1 MAKTNSK
8 ANDPHE
14 EKKVEVLGAAL
25 PLEGDSKVVVENKT
39 ITEEKKSDKTE
50 EVTNDSEDISH
61 EVKEEIDYGTYEI
74 PELLAELEKSY
85 KAENSNS
92 QNKKI
97 QEIIHQFELKFKT
110 ELQNKKEEFIKEGGN
125 EIDFYYRPK
134 HKVDFDFIVKEY
146 KQNKRKFFQER
157 EQSQKLN
164 LDRKLE
170 IIESLKELINI
181 DENINTTYK
190 RFKELQESWHK
201 TGPVPRA
208 QSNNL
213 WQTYKHHTEIFY
225 DFLHLNRELRELD
238 FKHNYQE
245 KIKIIEE
252 AETLSK
258 IGDVLKASRD
268 LNTLH
273 RLWKNDLGPVGKEYG
288 DELWKRFQEASHIIH
303 FRRQEFDK
311 EYDNILEDNL
321 KKKKAILE
329 KMESIR
335 DNLPKNHNEWHNTV
349 NLFNKVRQEFQDIGQ
364 VPKADSKASWNKFR
378 TVSREINHQKN
389 IFYKSQKAE
398 QKNNIDLK
406 RNLIQEVK
414 NILEKENWKD
424 FSDRMK
430 SIQKDWRE
438 IGFVSR
444 KFSNVLWEEF
454 KAICNLYF
462 DRAKSG
468 YQKINEA
475 EAATYNEK
483 NEFVENLKTLSL
495 PTEIEAVK
503 IFYSEHLKQF
513 NDLGVLTG
521 SADKKL
527 LADLSKV
534 FASLIEKSKLEESDR
549 EESKTYFKLLL
560 IENNEDE
567 LNQEI
572 QNIRKKTD
580 EINAEI
586 RQLENNLEFFS
597 NTSSDSPLFKEVSSK
612 IADLKSRNEFWENR
626 LISTRQIKRK
636 LKAKLDDE
644 ATNENQSEGTE

>member
-1 MAKTNSK
+1 MAKANSK
-8 ANDPHE
+8 ANDPNE
-14 EKKVEVLGAAL
+14 EKKEEVLGAAL

-39 ITEEKKSDKTE
+39 IAKEKKSQKTKDIAK
-50 EVTNDSEDISH
+50 DSEEISQ
-61 EVKEEIDYGTYEI
+61 EVKEETDYKTFEI
-74 PELLAELEKSY
+74 PKLITELEKTS
-85 KAENSNS
+85 KSDNWSS
-92 QNKKI
+92 QNKII
-97 QEIIHQFELKFKT
+97 QEIINQFELKFKT
-110 ELQNKKEEFIKEGGN
+110 ELKNKKEEFINEGGN

-134 HKVDFDFIVKEY
+134 HKVDFDVIVKEY

-170 IIESLKELINI
+170 IIESLKELINVQ
-181 DENINTTYK
+181 ENVNTTYK
-190 RFKELQESWHK
+190 RFKELQGSWRN
-201 TGPVPRA
+201 TGPVPRE

-238 FKHNYQE
+238 FRHNYEE
-245 KIKIIEE
+245 KIKLIEE

-258 IGDVLKASRD
+258 IDDVLKASRD

-273 RLWKNDLGPVGKEYG
+273 RLWKIDLGPVGREHE

-303 FRRQEFDK
+303 TRRQKFDK

-329 KMESIR
+329 KMEGIR
-335 DNLPKNHNEWHNTV
+335 NILPKNHNEWHNTI
-349 NLFNKVRQEFQDIGQ
+349 NLFNKLRQEFQDIGQ
-364 VPKADSKASWNKFR
+364 VPKADSKASWSKFR

-406 RNLIQEVK
+406 KNLIQEVK
-414 NILEKENWKD
+414 DILEKENWKD
-424 FSDRMK
+424 FNDRMK
-430 SIQKDWRE
+430 NIQKDWRK
-438 IGFVSR
+438 IGFVPR
-444 KFSNVLWEEF
+444 KLSNVLWEEF

-462 DRAKSG
+462 DRVKSG

-475 EAATYNEK
+475 EAAAYNVK
-483 NEFVENLKTLSL
+483 NEFIENLKTLSL
-495 PTEIEAVK
+495 PNDIEALK
-503 IFYSEHLKQF
+503 IFYSERWKQF
-513 NDLGVLTG
+513 NDLGALTV
-521 SADKKL
+521 SIDKKL

-534 FASLIEKSKLEESDR
+534 FVTLIEKSKLEESDK
-549 EESKTYFKLLL
+549 EESKTYIKLLL

-572 QNIRKKTD
+572 QNVKKKSD

-597 NTSSDSPLFKEVSSK
+597 NTSSENPLFKEVSSK
-612 IADLKSRNEFWENR
+612 ISDLKIRNKFWENR
-626 LISTRQIKRK
+626 LVSTRQIIRR
-636 LKAKLDDE
+636 LKAKLDEE
-644 ATNENQSEGTE
+644 ATNENQ

>member
-1 MAKTNSK
+1 MAKANSK
-8 ANDPHE
+8 ANDPNE
-14 EKKVEVLGAAL
+14 EKKEEVLGAAL

-39 ITEEKKSDKTE
+39 IAKEKKSQKTKDIAK
-50 EVTNDSEDISH
+50 DSEEISQ
-61 EVKEEIDYGTYEI
+61 EVKEETDYKTFEI
-74 PELLAELEKSY
+74 PKLITELEKTS
-85 KAENSNS
+85 KSDNWSS
-92 QNKKI
+92 QNKII
-97 QEIIHQFELKFKT
+97 QEIINQFELKFKT
-110 ELQNKKEEFIKEGGN
+110 ELKNKKEEFINEGGN

-134 HKVDFDFIVKEY
+134 HKVDFDVIVKEY

-157 EQSQKLN
+157 EQSQKVN
-164 LDRKLE
+164 LDQKLE
-170 IIESLKELINI
+170 IIESLKELINV

-201 TGPVPRA
+201 TGHVPRA
-208 QSNNL
+208 KSNNL
-213 WQTYKHHTEIFY
+213 RQTYKHHTEIFY

-238 FKHNYQE
+238 FKHNYEE
-245 KIKIIEE
+245 KIKLIEE

-258 IGDVLKASRD
+258 IDDVLKASRD

-273 RLWKNDLGPVGKEYG
+273 RLWKIDLGPVGREHE

-303 FRRQEFDK
+303 TRRQKFDK

-329 KMESIR
+329 KMEGIR
-335 DNLPKNHNEWHNTV
+335 DNLPKNHNEWHNTI
-349 NLFNKVRQEFQDIGQ
+349 NLFNKIRQEFQDIGQ

-389 IFYKSQKAE
+389 IFYKSQKIE

-406 RNLIQEVK
+406 KNLIQEVK
-414 NILEKENWKD
+414 DILEKENWKD
-424 FSDRMK
+424 FNDRMK
-430 SIQKDWRE
+430 NIQKDWRE
-438 IGFVSR
+438 IGFVPR
-444 KFSNVLWEEF
+444 KLSNVLWEEF

-462 DRAKSG
+462 DRVKSG

-475 EAATYNEK
+475 EAAAYNVK
-483 NEFVENLKTLSL
+483 NEFIENLKTLSL
-495 PTEIEAVK
+495 PNDIEALK
-503 IFYSEHLKQF
+503 IFFSERWKQF
-513 NDLGVLTG
+513 NDLGALTG
-521 SADKKL
+521 SIDKKL

-534 FASLIEKSKLEESDR
+534 FVTLIEKSKLEESDK
-549 EESKTYFKLLL
+549 EESKTYIKLLL

-572 QNIRKKTD
+572 QNIRRKTD

-597 NTSSDSPLFKEVSSK
+597 NTSSENPLFKEVSSK
-612 IADLKSRNEFWENR
+612 ISDLKIRNKFWENR
-626 LISTRQIKRK
+626 LVSTRQIIRR
-636 LKAKLDDE
+636 LKAKLDEE
-644 ATNENQSEGTE
+644 ATNENQ

>member
-1 MAKTNSK
+1 MLLSKNTN
-8 ANDPHE
+8 
-14 EKKVEVLGAAL
+14 
-25 PLEGDSKVVVENKT
+25 
-39 ITEEKKSDKTE
+39 
-50 EVTNDSEDISH
+50 
-61 EVKEEIDYGTYEI
+61 
-74 PELLAELEKSY
+74 
-85 KAENSNS
+85 
-92 QNKKI
+92 KI
-97 QEIIHQFELKFKT
+97 
-110 ELQNKKEEFIKEGGN
+110 N
-125 EIDFYYRPK
+125 
-134 HKVDFDFIVKEY
+134 VS
-146 KQNKRKFFQER
+146 FFQER

-170 IIESLKELINI
+170 IIESLKELINV

-252 AETLSK
+252 AESLSK
-258 IGDVLKASRD
+258 IGDILKASRD

-273 RLWKNDLGPVGKEYG
+273 RLWKNDLGPVGKEHG

-303 FRRQEFDK
+303 SRRQEFDK
-311 EYDNILEDNL
+311 EYDNILEENL

-329 KMESIR
+329 KMEGIR
-335 DNLPKNHNEWHNTV
+335 DNLPKNHNEWHNTI
-349 NLFNKVRQEFQDIGQ
+349 NLFNKIRQEFQDIGQ

-398 QKNNIDLK
+398 QKKNIDLK
-406 RNLIQEVK
+406 KKLIQEVK
-414 NILEKENWKD
+414 DILEKENWKD
-424 FSDRMK
+424 FNDRMK
-430 SIQKDWRE
+430 SIQKDWRD
-438 IGFVSR
+438 IGFVPR
-444 KFSNVLWEEF
+444 KLSNILWEEF
-454 KAICNLYF
+454 KGVCNLYF
-462 DRAKSG
+462 DRIKSG

-475 EAATYNEK
+475 EAAVYNKK
-483 NEFVENLKTLSL
+483 NEFIENLKTLSL
-495 PTEIEAVK
+495 PTEIEAIK
-503 IFYSEHLKQF
+503 IFYSEHWKQF
-513 NDLGVLTG
+513 NDLGALSE

-527 LADLSKV
+527 LVDLSNV

-549 EESKTYFKLLL
+549 EESKTYVKLLL

-572 QNIRKKTD
+572 QNIRRKTD

-597 NTSSDSPLFKEVSSK
+597 NTSSDNPLFKEVSSK
-612 IADLKSRNEFWENR
+612 IADLKSRNELWENR

-636 LKAKLDDE
+636 LKAKPDE
-644 ATNENQSEGTE
+644 EAAKENQSEGTE

>member
-1 MAKTNSK
+1 MAKAKSK
-8 ANDPHE
+8 ANDPQE
-14 EKKVEVLGAAL
+14 EKKEEVLETAH
-25 PLEGDSKVVVENKT
+25 PLEGDSRVVVENKI
-39 ITEEKKSDKTE
+39 ITEKKNYDKTKG
-50 EVTNDSEDISH
+50 VTKDSEDIPL
-61 EVKEEIDYGTYEI
+61 EVKEETDYGTYEI
-74 PELLAELEKSY
+74 PKLLAELEKLY
-85 KAENSNS
+85 KEENWNS

-97 QEIIHQFELKFKT
+97 QGIIHLFELKFQT

-134 HKVDFDFIVKEY
+134 HKVDFDDNVKEY
-146 KQNKRKFFQER
+146 KQKKRKFFQER
-157 EQSQKLN
+157 EQLQKLN

-170 IIESLKELINI
+170 IIESLKELINV
-181 DENINTTYK
+181 DENVNTTYK
-190 RFKELQESWHK
+190 RFKELHESWHN

-252 AETLSK
+252 AEKLSK
-258 IGDVLKASRD
+258 IEDVLKASRD

-273 RLWKNDLGPVGKEYG
+273 RLWKNDLGPVGKEHG

-303 FRRQEFDK
+303 SRRQEFDK

-321 KKKKAILE
+321 KKKKAILK

-335 DNLPKNHNEWHNTV
+335 NNLPKNHNEWHNTI
-349 NLFNKVRQEFQDIGQ
+349 NLFNKIRQEFQDIGQ
-364 VPKADSKASWNKFR
+364 VPKANSKASWNKFR

-389 IFYKSQKAE
+389 IFYKSQKTE

-406 RNLIQEVK
+406 KNLIEEVK
-414 NILEKENWKD
+414 DILEKENWKD
-424 FSDRMK
+424 LNDRMK
-430 SIQKDWRE
+430 NIQKDWRD
-438 IGFVSR
+438 IGFVPR
-444 KFSNVLWEEF
+444 KLSNVLWEEF

-462 DRAKSG
+462 DRVKSG

-475 EAATYNEK
+475 EAAAYNVK

-495 PTEIEAVK
+495 PSEIQALK
-503 IFYSEHLKQF
+503 IFYSERWKQF
-513 NDLGVLTG
+513 NDLGALTG

-534 FASLIEKSKLEESDR
+534 FASLIEKSNLEKSDK
-549 EESKTYFKLLL
+549 EESKTYIKLLL

-572 QNIRKKTD
+572 QNIRRKTD
-580 EINAEI
+580 EINGEI

-597 NTSSDSPLFKEVSSK
+597 NTSSENPLFKEVSSK
-612 IADLKSRNEFWENR
+612 IEDLKSRNEFWENR
-626 LISTRQIKRK
+626 LVSTRQIIRK
-636 LKAKLDDE
+636 LKAKIDE
-644 ATNENQSEGTE
+644 EESN

>member
-1 MAKTNSK
+1 MAKVNSK
-8 ANDPHE
+8 ANDPRE
-14 EKKVEVLGAAL
+14 EKKEKVLGAAL
-25 PLEGDSKVVVENKT
+25 PLEGDSKVVDKTKT

-50 EVTNDSEDISH
+50 EVTNDSEDISQ

-74 PELLAELEKSY
+74 LELLAELGKSC
-85 KAENSNS
+85 KAENWNS

-110 ELQNKKEEFIKEGGN
+110 ELQNKKEEFVKEGGK

-134 HKVDFDFIVKEY
+134 HKVDFDVIVKEY

-157 EQSQKLN
+157 EQSQKVN

-170 IIESLKELINI
+170 IIESLKELINV

-201 TGPVPRA
+201 TGLVPRA
-208 QSNNL
+208 KSNNL
-213 WQTYKHHTEIFY
+213 RQTYKHHTEIFY

-252 AETLSK
+252 AESLSK

-273 RLWKNDLGPVGKEYG
+273 RLWKNDLGPVGKEHG

-303 FRRQEFDK
+303 SRRQEFDK

-329 KMESIR
+329 KMEGIR
-335 DNLPKNHNEWHNTV
+335 DNLPKNHNEWHNTI
-349 NLFNKVRQEFQDIGQ
+349 NLFNKIRQEFQDIGQ

-389 IFYKSQKAE
+389 IFYKTQKAE

-406 RNLIQEVK
+406 KNLIKEVK
-414 NILEKENWKD
+414 DILEKENWKD
-424 FSDRMK
+424 FNDRMK

-438 IGFVSR
+438 IGFVPR

-462 DRAKSG
+462 DRIKSG

-475 EAATYNEK
+475 EAAKYNEK
-483 NEFVENLKTLSL
+483 NEFIKNIKKLSL

-513 NDLGVLTG
+513 EGLGVLSE

-527 LADLSKV
+527 LVDLSEV

-549 EESKTYFKLLL
+549 EESKTYVKLLL

-597 NTSSDSPLFKEVSSK
+597 NTSSENPLFKEVSTE
-612 IADLKSRNEFWENR
+612 IANLKSRSEFWENR

-636 LKAKLDDE
+636 LKAKPDEE
-644 ATNENQSEGTE
+644 ATKENQSEGTE

>member
-1 MAKTNSK
+1 MAKAKSK
-8 ANDPHE
+8 ANDPQE
-14 EKKVEVLGAAL
+14 EKKEEVLDTAH
-25 PLEGDSKVVVENKT
+25 PLEGDSRVVVENKI
-39 ITEEKKSDKTE
+39 ITEKKNYDKTKG
-50 EVTNDSEDISH
+50 VTKDSEDIPL
-61 EVKEEIDYGTYEI
+61 EVKEETDYGTYEI
-74 PELLAELEKSY
+74 PKLLAELEKLC
-85 KAENSNS
+85 KEENWNF

-97 QEIIHQFELKFKT
+97 QGIIHLFELKFQT

-134 HKVDFDFIVKEY
+134 HKVDFDDNVKEY
-146 KQNKRKFFQER
+146 KQKKRKFFQER
-157 EQSQKLN
+157 EQLQKLN

-170 IIESLKELINI
+170 IIESLKELINV
-181 DENINTTYK
+181 DENVNTTYK
-190 RFKELQESWHK
+190 RFKELHESWHK

-252 AETLSK
+252 AEKLSK
-258 IGDVLKASRD
+258 IEDVLKASRD

-273 RLWKNDLGPVGKEYG
+273 RLWKNDLGPVGKEHG

-303 FRRQEFDK
+303 SRRQEFDK

-321 KKKKAILE
+321 KKKKAILK
-329 KMESIR
+329 KMEGIR
-335 DNLPKNHNEWHNTV
+335 DNLPKNHNEWHNTI
-349 NLFNKVRQEFQDIGQ
+349 NLFNKIRQEFQDIGQ

-389 IFYKSQKAE
+389 IFYKSQKSE

-406 RNLIQEVK
+406 KNLIEEVK
-414 NILEKENWKD
+414 DILEKENWKD
-424 FSDRMK
+424 LNDRMK
-430 SIQKDWRE
+430 NIQKDWRD
-438 IGFVSR
+438 IGFVPR
-444 KFSNVLWEEF
+444 KLSNVLWEEF
-454 KAICNLYF
+454 KAVCNLYF
-462 DRAKSG
+462 DRVKSG

-475 EAATYNEK
+475 EAAAYNVK

-495 PTEIEAVK
+495 PTEIQALKV
-503 IFYSEHLKQF
+503 FYSERWKQF
-513 NDLGVLTG
+513 NDLGALTG

-534 FASLIEKSKLEESDR
+534 FASLIEKSNLEESDK
-549 EESKTYFKLLL
+549 EESKTYIKLLL

-572 QNIRKKTD
+572 QNIRRKTD
-580 EINAEI
+580 EINGEI

-597 NTSSDSPLFKEVSSK
+597 NTSSENPLIKEVSSK
-612 IADLKSRNEFWENR
+612 IEDLKSRNEFWENR
-626 LISTRQIKRK
+626 LVSTRQIIRK
-636 LKAKLDDE
+636 LKAKIDE
-644 ATNENQSEGTE
+644 EESN

>member
-1 MAKTNSK
+1 MAKGNSK
-8 ANDPHE
+8 ANDPQE
-14 EKKVEVLGAAL
+14 EKKEEVIRAAL
-25 PLEGDSKVVVENKT
+25 PFKGDSKVVLENKKT
-39 ITEEKKSDKTE
+39 SKEKKPQKTKD
-50 EVTNDSEDISH
+50 VAKDSEEIYH
-61 EVKEEIDYGTYEI
+61 EVKEEIDYKTFEI
-74 PELLAELEKSY
+74 PKLIAELEKSS
-85 KAENSNS
+85 KSDNWSS

-97 QEIIHQFELKFKT
+97 QEIINQFELKFKT
-110 ELQNKKEEFIKEGGN
+110 ELKNKKEEFIKEGGN

-134 HKVDFDFIVKEY
+134 HKVDFDDNIKEY
-146 KQNKRKFFQER
+146 KQKKRKFFQER

-170 IIESLKELINI
+170 IIESLKELINVQ
-181 DENINTTYK
+181 ENVNTTYK
-190 RFKELQESWHK
+190 RFKELQESWRK
-201 TGPVPRA
+201 TGPVPRE

-238 FKHNYQE
+238 FKHNYEE

-258 IGDVLKASRD
+258 IDDVLKASRD

-273 RLWKNDLGPVGKEYG
+273 RLWKIDLGPVGREHE

-303 FRRQEFDK
+303 TRRQKFDK
-311 EYDNILEDNL
+311 EYDNIIENNL

-329 KMESIR
+329 KMEGIR
-335 DNLPKNHNEWHNTV
+335 NILPKNHNEWHNTI
-349 NLFNKVRQEFQDIGQ
+349 NLFNKIRQEFQDIGQ
-364 VPKADSKASWNKFR
+364 VPKADSKATWSKFR

-389 IFYKSQKAE
+389 IFYKSQKTE

-406 RNLIQEVK
+406 KNLIQEVK
-414 NILEKENWKD
+414 DILEKENWKD
-424 FSDRMK
+424 FNDRMK
-430 SIQKDWRE
+430 NIQKDWRE
-438 IGFVSR
+438 IGFVPR
-444 KFSNVLWEEF
+444 KLSNVLWEEF

-462 DRAKSG
+462 DRVKSG

-475 EAATYNEK
+475 EAAAYNVK

-495 PTEIEAVK
+495 PNDIQALKT
-503 IFYSEHLKQF
+503 FYSERWKQF
-513 NDLGVLTG
+513 NDLGALTG
-521 SADKKL
+521 STNKKL

-534 FASLIEKSKLEESDR
+534 FASLIEKSKLEESDK
-549 EESKTYFKLLL
+549 EEIKTYIKLLL

-572 QNIRKKTD
+572 QNVKKKTD
-580 EINAEI
+580 EINTEI

-597 NTSSDSPLFKEVSSK
+597 KTSSDNPLFKEVSSK
-612 IADLKSRNEFWENR
+612 IADLKIRNKFWENR
-626 LISTRQIKRK
+626 LVSTRQIKRR
-636 LKAKLDDE
+636 LKAKLDEE
-644 ATNENQSEGTE
+644 ATNLNNENQ

>member
-1 MAKTNSK
+1 MAKGNSK
-8 ANDPHE
+8 ANDPQE
-14 EKKVEVLGAAL
+14 EKKEEVIRAAL
-25 PLEGDSKVVVENKT
+25 PFKGDSKVVLENKKT
-39 ITEEKKSDKTE
+39 SKEKKPQKTKD
-50 EVTNDSEDISH
+50 VAKDSEEIYH
-61 EVKEEIDYGTYEI
+61 EVKEEIDYKTFEI
-74 PELLAELEKSY
+74 PKLIAELEKST
-85 KAENSNS
+85 KSDNWSS

-97 QEIIHQFELKFKT
+97 QEIINQFELKFKT
-110 ELQNKKEEFIKEGGN
+110 ELKNKKEEFIKEGGN

-134 HKVDFDFIVKEY
+134 HKVDFDDNIKEY
-146 KQNKRKFFQER
+146 KQKKRKFFQER

-170 IIESLKELINI
+170 IIESLKELINVQ
-181 DENINTTYK
+181 ENVNTTYK
-190 RFKELQESWHK
+190 RFKELQESWRK
-201 TGPVPRA
+201 TGPVPRE

-238 FKHNYQE
+238 FKHNYEE

-258 IGDVLKASRD
+258 VDDVLKASRD

-273 RLWKNDLGPVGKEYG
+273 RLWKIDLGPVGREHE

-303 FRRQEFDK
+303 TRRQKFDK
-311 EYDNILEDNL
+311 EYDNIIENNL

-329 KMESIR
+329 KMEGIR
-335 DNLPKNHNEWHNTV
+335 NILPKNHNEWHNTF
-349 NLFNKVRQEFQDIGQ
+349 NLFNKIRQEFQDIGQ
-364 VPKADSKASWNKFR
+364 VPKADSKATWSKFR

-389 IFYKSQKAE
+389 IFYKSQKTE

-406 RNLIQEVK
+406 KNLIQEVK
-414 NILEKENWKD
+414 DILEKENWKD
-424 FSDRMK
+424 FNDRMK
-430 SIQKDWRE
+430 NIQKDWRE
-438 IGFVSR
+438 IGFVPR
-444 KFSNVLWEEF
+444 KLSNVLWEEF

-462 DRAKSG
+462 DRVKSG

-475 EAATYNEK
+475 EAAAYNVK

-495 PTEIEAVK
+495 PNDIKALK
-503 IFYSEHLKQF
+503 IFYSERWKQF
-513 NDLGVLTG
+513 NDLGALTG
-521 SADKKL
+521 STNKKL

-534 FASLIEKSKLEESDR
+534 FASLIEKSKLEESDK
-549 EESKTYFKLLL
+549 EEIKTYIKLLL

-572 QNIRKKTD
+572 QNVKKKTD
-580 EINAEI
+580 EINTEI

-597 NTSSDSPLFKEVSSK
+597 KTSSDNPLFKEVSSK
-612 IADLKSRNEFWENR
+612 IADLKIRNKFWENR
-626 LISTRQIKRK
+626 LVSTRQIMRR
-636 LKAKLDDE
+636 LKAKLDEE
-644 ATNENQSEGTE
+644 ATNLNNENK

>member
-74 PELLAELEKSY
+74 PELLAELEKSC

-414 NILEKENWKD
+414 DILEKENWKD

-462 DRAKSG
+462 DRVKSG

>member
-1 MAKTNSK
+1 MAKAKSK
-8 ANDPHE
+8 ANDPQE
-14 EKKVEVLGAAL
+14 EKKEEVLDTAH
-25 PLEGDSKVVVENKT
+25 PLEGDSRVVVENKI
-39 ITEEKKSDKTE
+39 ITEKKNYDKTKG
-50 EVTNDSEDISH
+50 VTKDSEDIPL
-61 EVKEEIDYGTYEI
+61 EVKEETDYGTYEI
-74 PELLAELEKSY
+74 PKLLAELEKLC
-85 KAENSNS
+85 KEENWNS

-97 QEIIHQFELKFKT
+97 QGIIHLFELKFQT

-134 HKVDFDFIVKEY
+134 HKVDFDDNVKEY
-146 KQNKRKFFQER
+146 KQKKRKFFQER
-157 EQSQKLN
+157 EQLQKLN

-170 IIESLKELINI
+170 IIESLKELINV
-181 DENINTTYK
+181 DENVNTTYK
-190 RFKELQESWHK
+190 RFKELHESWHK

-252 AETLSK
+252 AEKLSK
-258 IGDVLKASRD
+258 IEDVLKASRD

-273 RLWKNDLGPVGKEYG
+273 RLWKNDLGPVGKEHG

-303 FRRQEFDK
+303 SRRQEFDK
-311 EYDNILEDNL
+311 EYDNIIEDNL
-321 KKKKAILE
+321 KKKKAILK
-329 KMESIR
+329 KMEGIR
-335 DNLPKNHNEWHNTV
+335 DNLPKNHNEWHNTI
-349 NLFNKVRQEFQDIGQ
+349 NLFNKIRQEFQDIGQ
-364 VPKADSKASWNKFR
+364 VPKANSKASWNKFR

-389 IFYKSQKAE
+389 IFYKSQKSE

-406 RNLIQEVK
+406 KNLIEEVK
-414 NILEKENWKD
+414 DILEKENWKD
-424 FSDRMK
+424 LNDRMK
-430 SIQKDWRE
+430 NIQKDWRD
-438 IGFVSR
+438 IGFVPR
-444 KFSNVLWEEF
+444 KLSNVLWEEF
-454 KAICNLYF
+454 KAVCNLYF
-462 DRAKSG
+462 DRVKSG

-475 EAATYNEK
+475 EAAAYNVK

-495 PTEIEAVK
+495 PTEIQSLKV
-503 IFYSEHLKQF
+503 FYSERWKQF
-513 NDLGVLTG
+513 NDLGALTG

-534 FASLIEKSKLEESDR
+534 FASLIEKSNLEKSDK
-549 EESKTYFKLLL
+549 EESKTYIKLLL

-572 QNIRKKTD
+572 QNIRRKTD
-580 EINAEI
+580 EINGEI

-597 NTSSDSPLFKEVSSK
+597 NTSSENPLIKEVSSK
-612 IADLKSRNEFWENR
+612 IEDLKSRNEFWENR
-626 LISTRQIKRK
+626 LVSTRQIIRK
-636 LKAKLDDE
+636 LKAKLDE
-644 ATNENQSEGTE
+644 EETN